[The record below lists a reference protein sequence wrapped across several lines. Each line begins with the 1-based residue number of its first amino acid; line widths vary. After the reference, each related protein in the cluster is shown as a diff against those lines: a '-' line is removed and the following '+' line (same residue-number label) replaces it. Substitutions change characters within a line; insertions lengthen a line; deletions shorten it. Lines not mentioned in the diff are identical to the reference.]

1 MTHSV
6 AYDIFELAKDL
17 KEANV
22 SEKQID
28 ALIKFE
34 KAKDE
39 HLLNNL
45 ATKKDIEDL
54 KVATKTD
61 ISLIQRDIEDLKIST
76 KIDLNHEIEL
86 VRKEI
91 QLSQKNTVL
100 WLSGI
105 MTTLL
110 YGPVIIKYLAV
121 FIK

>member
-1 MTHSV
+1 MTHSI
-6 AYDIFELAKDL
+6 AYDIFDLAKDL

-22 SEKQID
+22 SEKEID

-54 KVATKTD
+54 K
-61 ISLIQRDIEDLKIST
+61 IST
-76 KIDLNHEIEL
+76 KHDIAL
-86 VRKEI
+86 VQKDI